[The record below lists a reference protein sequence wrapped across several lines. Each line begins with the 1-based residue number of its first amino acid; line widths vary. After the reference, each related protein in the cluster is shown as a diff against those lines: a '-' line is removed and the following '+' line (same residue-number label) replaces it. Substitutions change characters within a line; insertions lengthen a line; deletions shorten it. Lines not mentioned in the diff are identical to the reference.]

1 MLTQKQYD
9 LLVYIHN
16 HLEKTGLSPSFDEMR
31 DQLGLK
37 SKSGVHRLILALEE
51 RGFLKRLANRA
62 RALEVLKM
70 PENLGT
76 EKLPIRS
83 RRIDVLEAEALKTGM
98 PMVASNS
105 NDVISLPM
113 YGRIAAGTPIDALQ
127 DETNFVDIPS
137 GMVGSG
143 QYYALEIDGDSMME
157 AGILDGDTV
166 IIERSEVAR
175 DGDIVV
181 AYLEN
186 GDEATLKEFEKRGD
200 KVFLKPANRHYKT
213 LEYSAS
219 EVKVQGKLF
228 SLLRKY

>member
-1 MLTQKQYD
+1 MLTRKQYD

-62 RALEVLKM
+62 RALEVIKM

-83 RRIDVLEAEALKTGM
+83 KRIEALEAEAIKTGAS
-98 PMVASNS
+98 VASNN
-105 NDVISLPM
+105 NDVMSLPM
-113 YGRIAAGTPIDALQ
+113 YGRIAAGTPIEALQ
-127 DETNFVDIPS
+127 DESNFVDVPS
-137 GMVGSG
+137 AMIGTG
-143 QYYALEIDGDSMME
+143 QYYALEVDGDSMME

-166 IIERSEVAR
+166 IIEKSEVAR

-181 AYLEN
+181 AYLEQ

-213 LEYSAS
+213 MEYAAA
-219 EVKVQGKLF
+219 EVKVQGKLV